1 MSSESIIDKPETS
14 RDVTNF
20 VTLELKKKSNARKN
34 QGIHIGKAV
43 GEEKENFLP
52 KKVFKILF

>member
-52 KKVFKILF
+52 KKSI